1 MKRQR
6 HRDHGLLLLLLVLEI
21 TNQWPRN
28 HIKWPASLVAGPSGA
43 TVAPVRNQRPVN
55 VPKVVNEWLDSSR
68 KQEICLN
75 PNFGLFR
82 RLQHGSVWIFMEQG
96 PKGKIGKKRR
106 WNCLCFSSFSVTC
119 AHVDKFWC
127 FFFQLRKE
135 IYAVGETNNI
145 PQFSIYFAND
155 QWHFLW
161 TPGPIRKSV
170 RIRIKFISTEAGG
183 QSKILIVRILL
194 MFVVVVHKCILHV
207 LFLRIFLA
215 LSPFCSISLWTRNT
229 QEKHL

>member
-43 TVAPVRNQRPVN
+43 TVAPVWNQRPVN

-127 FFFQLRKE
+127 FFFFNWEKR
-135 IYAVGETNNI
+135 
-145 PQFSIYFAND
+145 F
-155 QWHFLW
+155 
-161 TPGPIRKSV
+161 TPLERQITFHNFQ
-170 RIRIKFISTEAGG
+170 FIS
-183 QSKILIVRILL
+183 L
-194 MFVVVVHKCILHV
+194 MINDIFFGHRGRSAKVCGFESS
-207 LFLRIFLA
+207 LFQLKPGDKAKF
-215 LSPFCSISLWTRNT
+215 
-229 QEKHL
+229 